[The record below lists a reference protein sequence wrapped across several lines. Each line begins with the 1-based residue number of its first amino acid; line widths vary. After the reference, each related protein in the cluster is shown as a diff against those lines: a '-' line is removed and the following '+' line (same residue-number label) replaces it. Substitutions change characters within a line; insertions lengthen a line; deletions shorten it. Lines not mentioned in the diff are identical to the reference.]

1 VNPKSLRTLNTMTV
15 QQTAKPAGGAAGCQ
29 FAEKTTTTT
38 TNSQK
43 TAYMSVVCALECCK
57 SDV

>member
-1 VNPKSLRTLNTMTV
+1 MTV

-43 TAYMSVVCALECCK
+43 TVYIIYERCLCP
-57 SDV
+57 

>member
-1 VNPKSLRTLNTMTV
+1 MTV

-38 TNSQK
+38 NPQK
-43 TAYMSVVCALECCK
+43 TAYIIYERCLCP
-57 SDV
+57 